1 MTLNINIIRGQD
13 QIGGSIIEI
22 YTESTRIIIDAGAN
36 LGESKLLAS
45 VPKVPGLFSGE
56 AAYDAVFVSHYHS
69 DHMGL
74 LKYVV
79 DGIPIYMGRATYDI
93 ALALSEYKGRTP
105 EFSPVLMDAGVPV
118 SIGDMTITPV
128 LCDHSAFGTFMFL
141 IQASGKTVLYS
152 ADFRSTGRMD
162 FSALLDELP
171 EVDVLMTEGT
181 TLSRGPDF
189 HEPSEQELEDFAV
202 ETLENHKGP
211 CIVYL
216 SAQNVD
222 RIITAYNAACRAGRR
237 FIMDEL
243 TALVA
248 EAAGLEIDGYVLR
261 ASHSLADLGEIV
273 ATSAGGIGSHSKGK
287 SSLFGERRRAVRFP
301 AVSERVA
308 FSSPDFML
316 CLTPQ
321 SLINFQKVSHRTSL
335 RDGVLF
341 IARRET
347 EILKPA
353 ASAFISFMK
362 SIGAEVPVLHT
373 SGHADSGTI
382 DRLIRDVR
390 PSVIIPVHTEKAD
403 WFSRYEDECI
413 VVYDCRDYEV

>member
-1 MTLNINIIRGQD
+1 MTLKINIIRGQD

-22 YTESTRIIIDAGAN
+22 YTENTHIILDAGAN
-36 LGESKLLAS
+36 LGEGKLYTS
-45 VPKVPGLFSGE
+45 VPKVPGLFSGKP
-56 AAYDAVFVSHYHS
+56 AYDAVFVSHYHS
-69 DHMGL
+69 DHIGL

-93 ALALSEYKGRTP
+93 ARALSEYKGRTP
-105 EFSPVLMDAGVPV
+105 DYSPVFLEHGVTV
-118 SIGDMTITPV
+118 SIGDIEITPV
-128 LCDHSAFGTFMFL
+128 RCDHSAFGTLMFL
-141 IQASGKTVLYS
+141 IRSSGRTVLYS

-162 FSALLDELP
+162 FNALLEDLP
-171 EVDVLMTEGT
+171 EVDALIVEGT
-181 TLSRGPDF
+181 TLSRGVDF

-202 ETLENHKGP
+202 ETLEGHKGP

-222 RIITAYNAACRAGRR
+222 RIVTAYNAACRSGRR

-248 EAAGLEIDGYVLR
+248 ETAGLEMDAFVLR
-261 ASHSLADLGEIV
+261 ASHSLADLGEVV
-273 ATSAGGIGSHSKGK
+273 ATSAGRA
-287 SSLFGERRRAVRFP
+287 FGDRRRADAFP
-301 AVSERVA
+301 AVSERKA

-316 CLTPQ
+316 CVTPQ
-321 SLINFQKVSHRTSL
+321 SLINFQKVAHRSSFK
-335 RDGVLF
+335 DGVLF

-347 EILKPA
+347 EIIKPA

-382 DRLIRDVR
+382 DRMIRDVR

-403 WFSRYEDECI
+403 WFSRYEDECLVI
-413 VVYDCRDYEV
+413 YDCRNYEI

>member
-1 MTLNINIIRGQD
+1 MTLKINIIRGQN
-13 QIGGSIIEI
+13 QIGGSIIEV
-22 YTESTRIIIDAGAN
+22 YTEQSRIILDAGAN
-36 LGESKLLAS
+36 MGESKLRTF
-45 VPKVPGLFSGE
+45 VPDVDGLFEGKP
-56 AAYDAVFVSHYHS
+56 AYDAVFVSHYHS

-79 DGIPIYMGRATYDI
+79 PGLPIYMGRDAYNI
-93 ALALSEYKGRTP
+93 ACAMSEYKGKKLD
-105 EFSPVLMDAGVPV
+105 FSPTLMDAGVPV
-118 SIGDMTITPV
+118 TVGDIMLTPV
-128 LCDHSAFGTFMFL
+128 LCDHSAYGTFMFL
-141 IQASGKTVLYS
+141 IRACGKTVLYS

-162 FSALLDELP
+162 FSALLEELP
-171 EVDVLMTEGT
+171 EVDALITEGT
-181 TLSRGPDF
+181 TLSRGLDF
-189 HEPSEQELEDFAV
+189 HEPREQELEDFAV
-202 ETLENHKGP
+202 ETLDGHKGP
-211 CIVYL
+211 ALVYL

-222 RIITAYNAACRAGRR
+222 RIVTAYNAARRSGRR

-248 EAAGLEIDGYVLR
+248 ETAGLKIDGSVLR

-273 ATSAGGIGSHSKGK
+273 ATSIGSTSGK
-287 SSLFGERRRAVRFP
+287 HRRAEVFP
-301 AVSERVA
+301 AVSERKA
-308 FSSPDFML
+308 FASDDFML

-321 SLINFQKVSHRTSL
+321 SLINIQKVLHRTSFK
-335 RDGVLF
+335 DGVLF

-373 SGHADSGTI
+373 SGHADSDTI

-390 PSVIIPVHTEKAD
+390 PSVIIPVHTELAE
-403 WFSRYEDECI
+403 WFARYEDECI